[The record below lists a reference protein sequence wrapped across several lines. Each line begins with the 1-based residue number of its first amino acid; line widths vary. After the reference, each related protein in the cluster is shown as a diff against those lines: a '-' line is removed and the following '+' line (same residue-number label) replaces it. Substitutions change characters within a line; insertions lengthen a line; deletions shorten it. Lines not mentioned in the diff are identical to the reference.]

1 MQIRIKRPATTAIV
15 DGAKTAVRIGVS
27 NEGQNSRPPR
37 EAQASEEDRAH
48 RYVITIRRERRGF
61 EVLVVD
67 VGGHSGGWQEAVVA
81 DLPGAFAAAFGIQRD
96 TSHSAFGAPVRFEG
110 GGR

>member
-1 MQIRIKRPATTAIV
+1 MQRQMKRPAAMAV
-15 DGAKTAVRIGVS
+15 AGGAKTAVRIGVS
-27 NEGQNSRPPR
+27 NDDQNSRSPS
-37 EAQASEEDRAH
+37 EAQASSEDRAH

-67 VGGHSGGWQEAVVA
+67 VGGDSGGWQEAVVA
-81 DLPGAFAAAFGIQRD
+81 DLQGAFAAAFGIQRNA
-96 TSHSAFGAPVRFEG
+96 SHSAFGAPVRFEG